1 MSIDGALGS
10 RPSRET
16 VPKPLRFT
24 FRVALAI
31 AVAASTLA
39 CNIDVERRTIVTRDQ
54 FGERWP
60 LAVNSAVVECSRDGS
75 VAVLKVGTKRYAL
88 NDKARERG
96 LPDASEVSRIVP
108 ILSGRPVSGTAFADT
123 DELGTVCRS

>member
-1 MSIDGALGS
+1 M
-10 RPSRET
+10 
-16 VPKPLRFT
+16 PKHLRFAL
-24 FRVALAI
+24 RVALAI
-31 AVAASTLA
+31 AVGVGSTLA
-39 CNIDVERRTIVTRDQ
+39 CNIGVERRIIVTRDQ

-96 LPDASEVSRIVP
+96 LPDAREVSRIVL
-108 ILSGRPVSGTAFADT
+108 IHSGRPEGGTAFADT
-123 DELGTVCRS
+123 DVLGALCRS